1 MKQLPNMVFEAA
13 ASTRKSSI
21 EVVEFNKISDM
32 GPRVHAFTF
41 VFDPATTTMKEGHN
55 WPLGQHA

>member
-1 MKQLPNMVFEAA
+1 MVFEAA

-55 WPLGQHA
+55 WPLGQQA